1 MTSSSTPQKFQC
13 FWLFWWWYTGDSNDG
28 DNDQIDD
35 DDEGGGDGD
44 GDDDDGDV
52 MWKKVK
58 DREAESSLFGFMIR
72 YTHI

>member
-13 FWLFWWWYTGDSNDG
+13 FWLFWWWYTGGSNEG
-28 DNDQIDD
+28 DDDQIDD